1 MDSVELFRPLRARPR
16 RLALLPAAFHPPTR
30 AHEALLAAALG
41 QCDAVLAV
49 LARSLPHKEYSGA
62 TLEQRL
68 ETVFPLTGARTGAAV
83 SQGGLF
89 LEMAREAQAL
99 FPGVEI
105 HLVCGRDAAERAA
118 AWRYEGLPSMAEQLR
133 EYRLLVAAREG
144 GYEAPAAV
152 AHSIERLEWGDGWDA
167 VSSTEMRRRMAS
179 GEPWE
184 HLVPAACL
192 DAVRRVYSPLPFSRN
207 ARSL

>member
-1 MDSVELFRPLRARPR
+1 MNSVELFRALSAPPR
-16 RLALLPAAFHPPTR
+16 RLALLPAAYHPPTR
-30 AHEALLAAALG
+30 AHEALLAAALD

-49 LARSLPHKEYSGA
+49 LARALPHKEYTGA

-68 ETVFPLTGARTGAAV
+68 ETLLPLTGERTGAAV
-83 SQGGLF
+83 SDGGLF
-89 LEMAREAQAL
+89 LEMAREARVL
-99 FPGVEI
+99 FPDAEI

-118 AWRYEGLPSMAEQLR
+118 AWPYDGLPSMTEQLR
-133 EYRLLVAAREG
+133 EYRLLVAARRG
-144 GYEAPAAV
+144 GYEAPGEL
-152 AHSIERLEWGDGWDA
+152 AHGIGRIEWTGGWDA
-167 VSSTEMRRRMAS
+167 VSSTEVRRRMAA

-184 HLVPAACL
+184 HMVPAACL